1 MKLLRA
7 LMALVLVVLATGCE
21 EDNAI
26 SVRLR
31 VTEDLSGTVI
41 TSALAV
47 PAGPGAVE
55 QAATGAS
62 FDRQVSLRGAKG
74 RFGSLEGLAIGDVRF
89 SAGASDSGLRW
100 ARVEVPTGAE
110 ARWPALF
117 VPLTEAERRS
127 AAEAFEVS
135 GDAGDVGRKFKI
147 EIELPSEV
155 VSNGATGKV
164 RGTKNTSDGK
174 TATLVVPIEAARNGK
189 EPLVWQITW

>member
-31 VTEDLSGTVI
+31 VSEDLSGTVI

-47 PAGPGAVE
+47 PPGPGAVE
-55 QAATGAS
+55 QAAKGAS

-74 RFGSLEGLAIGDVRF
+74 RFGSLEGLGIGDVRF

-110 ARWPALF
+110 ALWPALF

>member
-1 MKLLRA
+1 MKLPHA
-7 LMALVLVVLATGCE
+7 LLAPVLLLLAAGCD

-26 SVRLR
+26 SARLR

-47 PAGPGAVE
+47 PTGPSDVE
-55 QAATGAS
+55 LATTGVTY
-62 FDRQVSLRGAKG
+62 DRQVALRGAKG

-89 SAGASDSGLRW
+89 SAGSSSSGLRW
-100 ARVEVPTGAE
+100 VRVEVPTGPE

-117 VPLTEAERRS
+117 VPLSEPERRA
-127 AAEAFEVS
+127 AAEAFEIGTQRS
-135 GDAGDVGRKFKI
+135 EVGKTFKI
-147 EIELPSEV
+147 EIEVPGDV
-155 VSNGATGKV
+155 VSNGATGKL

-174 TATLVVPIEAARNGK
+174 VASLIVPVEAARNGK